1 MISLKNLKE
10 LSENFSV
17 LYVEDD
23 IAIQTTMRRYLKKF
37 FSTLVVACD
46 GEEGLNFY
54 KKENFDIV
62 ITDLS
67 MPKMNGADMIK
78 SIKEINENQSVLITT
93 AYSESQ
99 HLYSAFKMGVDGYI
113 IKPFDMEQL
122 NQELYKIVNKLKKF
136 QENEIYKKQLKEMV
150 EQKTSELNATIKYQ
164 HYNYEKT
171 LLSMVEMIE
180 ERDTYTAGHSK
191 RVAEYCKI
199 IAKQMGYD
207 DADCTKI
214 YQAGILHDIGKVAT
228 PDSVLLNPKTLSGIE
243 YKLIQ
248 EHVEVSYK
256 LLSHIPMFTYLAD
269 IVKSH
274 HERYDGKGYP
284 RGLSKDEI
292 APLSRIMIVADAFDA
307 MTTNRI
313 YKARKSVNEALKEL
327 AQLSSKQF
335 HPEVV
340 ESALIALKN
349 ISIDSNISQIP
360 RTKLERERFS
370 YFYKDTLSDVYN
382 QNYLDISL
390 MKNKISKEFRHL
402 YIFNLENFSQYN
414 KKYSWQEGDKLLRN
428 FANCLDNYFA
438 YSDVFRIF
446 GDDFV
451 VMSAKEDDVD
461 KLLPLLD
468 ELVRETEIE
477 YTLKGVDLTKLS
489 INNISEIENI
499 YNI

>member
-1 MISLKNLKE
+1 MRSLKKLKE
-10 LSENFSV
+10 LSENFSA

-23 IAIQTTMRRYLKKF
+23 IEIQTTMMRYLKKF
-37 FSTLVVACD
+37 FHTIVVAND
-46 GEEGLNFY
+46 GVDGLNSY
-54 KKENFDIV
+54 EKGKFDII

-67 MPKMNGADMIK
+67 MPKMNGIEMIK
-78 SIKEINENQSVLITT
+78 KIKDMDENQSVLITT
-93 AYSESQ
+93 AHSESKYL
-99 HLYSAFKMGVDGYI
+99 HSAFKMGVDGYI
-113 IKPFDMEQL
+113 LKPFDLEQL
-122 NQELYKIVNKLKKF
+122 NQELYKIVYKLKKF
-136 QENEIYKKQLKEMV
+136 KENEIYKEHLKEMV
-150 EQKTSELNATIKYQ
+150 EQKTSELNATIKFQ
-164 HYNYEKT
+164 HHNYEKT

-191 RVAEYCKI
+191 RVAEYCQK

-228 PDSVLLNPKTLSGIE
+228 PDSVLLNPKQLNGIE

-274 HERYDGKGYP
+274 HERYDGHGYP
-284 RGLSKDEI
+284 HGLSKNAI
-292 APLSRIMIVADAFDA
+292 PALSRIMIVADAFDA

-313 YKARKSVNEALKEL
+313 YKARKSVTEALIEL
-327 AQLSSKQF
+327 TQLSCKQF

-340 ESALIALKN
+340 ESALIALKDIN
-349 ISIDSNISQIP
+349 IDANINQLP
-360 RTKLERERFS
+360 KTKLEKERFS

-390 MKNKISKEFRHL
+390 MKNKINKEFKHL

-414 KKYSWQEGDKLLRN
+414 KKYSWKDGDILLRD
-428 FANCLDNYFA
+428 FANCLDRHFLH
-438 YSDVFRIF
+438 SDVFRIF

-451 VMSAKEDDVD
+451 VMSTKEEDIAE
-461 KLLPLLD
+461 LLPLLD
-468 ELVRETEIE
+468 EIIKDSEVE
-477 YTLKGVDLTKLS
+477 YTLKGVDLTKTS
-489 INNISEIENI
+489 INNISQIENI